1 MLYIDT
7 SVMVKLYVKEN
18 HSFDVSRWI
27 KKNNEAIPLTGIHEL
42 EFVNAINL
50 KRYRSE
56 ISEGD
61 IRLIMA
67 RFTEHEH
74 RGVYY
79 RPQIDWADIFY
90 NAAALSKTHTAKTG
104 SRSLDIL
111 HVASALSI
119 RAEQFMTFDDRQSE
133 LASIAGLRI
142 IKL

>member
-61 IRLIMA
+61 IRLITA

-79 RPQIDWADIFY
+79 RPQIDWSDIFF
-90 NAAALSKTHTAKTG
+90 NAAALSKTRTAKTG

-119 RAEQFMTFDDRQSE
+119 RAGQFMTFDDRQSE

>member
-7 SVMVKLYVKEN
+7 SVMVKLYVKEI

-61 IRLIMA
+61 IRLIMT
-67 RFTEHEH
+67 RFTEHEL

-79 RPQIDWADIFY
+79 RPQIDWADIFN
-90 NAAALSKTHTAKTG
+90 NAVGLSKTHTAKTA

-119 RAEQFMTFDDRQSE
+119 RAEQFMTFDNRQSE